1 MSETTNSSNG
11 SAENRSDSG
20 PVNLKSP
27 KEAIRPEKPP
37 KAPKR
42 SRHRK
47 NPFVIVLNFFFS
59 FAVLGLLALA
69 GVFYW
74 GSEQFVA
81 TGPLEKARKVTV
93 PKGAGLSDIADRL
106 SRANVISS
114 SLVFQAGVRV
124 QKQQN
129 ALKHGEY
136 LFESGASM
144 KSVLAK
150 LVEGKA
156 LVYKVTLPEGLSS
169 QQIVEVLRQ
178 DEVLV
183 GEITEIPEEGSML
196 PNTYSFGRGTT
207 RQQMIDRMKR
217 SQETALKRIWESR
230 VNDLPIKTPSEL
242 VTLASI
248 VEKETGQADERTRVA
263 SVFINRLNRGM
274 KLQSDPTIIYGL
286 FGGAGKPKDRPIYK
300 SDISKPTPYN
310 TYVIEALPPGPITN
324 PGLAAMEA
332 VANPSRTE
340 DIYFVAD
347 GTGGHAFA
355 KTLEDH
361 NNNVKRWRR
370 IEAERKAANQAKG
383 EEKEETPSN

>member
-1 MSETTNSSNG
+1 MSETTNASDQ
-11 SAENRSDSG
+11 SARTTPSGG

-27 KEAIRPEKPP
+27 KEVMRPQTPP

-47 NPFVIVLNFFFS
+47 NFFVVILNFFFS
-59 FAVLGLLALA
+59 FAVLGLVAAA

-74 GSEQFVA
+74 GSEQYIA
-81 TGPLEKARKVTV
+81 EGPLEKQRKVTV
-93 PKGAGLSDIADRL
+93 PKGTGLSEIASSLAR
-106 SRANVISS
+106 SNVITSP
-114 SLVFQAGVRV
+114 LLFQASVRL
-124 QKQQN
+124 QKQTN
-129 ALKHGEY
+129 ALKAGEY
-136 LFESGASM
+136 LFEQGVSM
-144 KSVLAK
+144 KAVVAK

-169 QQIVEVLRQ
+169 QQIVEVLRR
-178 DEVLV
+178 DEILV
-183 GEITEIPEEGSML
+183 GEITEVPEEGSLL

-207 RQQMIDRMKR
+207 REQVIDRMKR
-217 SQETALKRIWESR
+217 SQEAALKRIWDSR
-230 VNDLPIKTPSEL
+230 IADLPIKSPSEL

-248 VEKETGQADERTRVA
+248 VEKETGQADERSRVA

-310 TYVIEALPPGPITN
+310 TYTIDALPPGPITN

-332 VANPSRTE
+332 VANPSRTD
-340 DIYFVAD
+340 DIFFVAD

-355 KTLEDH
+355 KTLEEH

-370 IEAERKAANQAKG
+370 IEAERKAAKKQEG
-383 EEKEETPSN
+383 ETSSN